1 MKRISCDVLVVGGGG
16 AGLMAAYEATKYN
29 VRVSIVSKGKIQR
42 SGATIMA
49 PGAISGV
56 DDRWKVAADSR
67 DIHLADTL
75 TGGAWMNEQDKVKML
90 VEQSSELIME
100 LERMG
105 AIFQRNADGDKPL
118 LRIDGGHSYP
128 RCPYLE
134 DRVGREMVRAMTSAL
149 RKRDVRLYEE
159 IVIIKIVREGRAVR
173 GALGFDLTTC
183 EPVVFECKSLILA
196 TGGAGM
202 VYANT
207 DNSTDLTGDGYA
219 LALDAGIALKDME
232 FVQFYPIGLL
242 FPPSLKGMLGG
253 LLYYS
258 KLYNA
263 QDERFMEKYDPERLE
278 LSTRDRVSRA
288 IMQEV
293 REGRGTPRG
302 GVYCDLTFNE
312 PGFIAKMTPA
322 LYATYLNVGIDP
334 EQDRFEIAP
343 TCHFFMGGIQ
353 VDNNWKTQLDG
364 LFGAGEVVG
373 GMHGGNRLSQN
384 ALAEVLVSGV
394 TAGKN
399 AAAYAARCEEHFINP
414 KLADVVD
421 DKLQTFFSVKSGI
434 RPSEYRTK
442 LRKLMWEHVGVF
454 RSEDSLRT
462 ALKELK
468 ELEDTPVHISN
479 RDRYLNHELLEAVEN
494 ENLTLTAKCII
505 TAAMERTESRGA
517 HFRSDYPHTDN
528 SSWLRNIFI
537 AKDGNRLATT
547 CAAVEL
553 KHKKPEVSAQ

>member
-1 MKRISCDVLVVGGGG
+1 MKRINTDVLVVGGGG

-56 DDRWKVAADSR
+56 DDRWKVAEDSR
-67 DIHLADTL
+67 DIHLTDTL
-75 TGGAWMNEQDKVKML
+75 KGGAWINEQDKVKML
-90 VEQSSELIME
+90 VEQSSNLIME

-105 AIFQRNADGDKPL
+105 AIFQRNTEGDKPL
-118 LRIDGGHSYP
+118 LRIDGGHSYH

-134 DRVGREMVRAMTSAL
+134 DRTGREMVRAMISEL

-159 IVIIKIVREGRAVR
+159 IMIIKVVKEGQAVK
-173 GALGFDLTTC
+173 GALGFDLNNF
-183 EPVVFECKSLILA
+183 EPVIFECKSVILA

-219 LALDAGIALKDME
+219 LALDAGVELKDME

-258 KLYNA
+258 KLYNCN
-263 QDERFMEKYDPERLE
+263 DERFMEKYDPERLE

-293 REGRGTPRG
+293 QEGRGTPRG

-312 PGFIAKMTPA
+312 PSFVAKMTPA
-322 LYATYLNVGIDP
+322 LNATYLNIGIDP

-353 VDNNWKTQLDG
+353 VDNNWKTWVDG
-364 LFGAGEVVG
+364 LYGAGEVVG

-384 ALAEVLVSGV
+384 ALAEILVSGV
-394 TAGKN
+394 TAGKS
-399 AAAYAARCEEHFINP
+399 AAAYAKNCEIHFIDP
-414 KLADVVD
+414 KLGDLVNE
-421 DKLQTFFSVKSGI
+421 KLLTLLSIKSGI
-434 RPSEYRTK
+434 RPSEYRAK
-442 LRKLMWEHVGVF
+442 LRNLMWEHVGVF
-454 RSEDSLRT
+454 RSENSLRI
-462 ALKELK
+462 ALNELEK
-468 ELEDTPVHISN
+468 LEDTPVQIKN
-479 RDRYLNHELLEAVEN
+479 QYNYLNHELLEAVEN

-505 TAAMERTESRGA
+505 KAAMLRTESRGA
-517 HFRSDYPHTDN
+517 HFRSDYPQTNN
-528 SSWLRNIFI
+528 SGWLKNII
-537 AKDGNRLATT
+537 ITKDRDRLTT
-547 CAAVEL
+547 NCIAVEL
-553 KHKKPEVSAQ
+553 KHKKPEVNA